1 KHTSEECAVSI
12 IQICHGPCKHQSC
25 QGFDPHVEKYETQ
38 DPVTFEDVTVKITIE
53 EWALLSSSQKKL
65 YSGVMK
71 ETFLN
76 LISTAQEE
84 KFGDYCKDPKRKMG
98 TQVIEKECGYACDN
112 DCDKNQ
118 DPDRENII
126 NINMHP
132 AVSVHERTLYVRNMI
147 GHSSSYGY
155 GRVETTELPS
165 KWKKPTATSFIHQKH
180 WKDISHSQSLWVLE
194 VCPEEKLCKSQ
205 QFNEACTS
213 LCFDQPQ
220 ERTQTGENL
229 NENDLTRDMYEPN
242 GEVIHTEV
250 KQFVGQLCEEAFSNS
265 SDLVNHENSHIG
277 KKRANSRQS
286 GKTLKYAKCFEK
298 HEVAVT
304 GEKPYACE
312 HCGKD
317 FSERS
322 SCTRH
327 DRVHTAEKLF
337 ACKDFRKTFSY
348 HSHLKS
354 HELIHTGEKPYACKH
369 GRKAFTRCSNLKTHE
384 RNHSGEKPYACKHC
398 GKTFTSSRRFPLHSV
413 IVRKTRTQVIEKECG
428 YACDSDCH
436 KNQFP
441 VLENNINTDMHPVV
455 CAHESSLCVRNMIG
469 HSSSHGYDR
478 VQTTELPSIWRKP
491 TATAFIHQKHWK
503 DISPSQSL
511 QVLEISPEEMLCKSQ
526 QFNEACTSLC
536 FDQPQ
541 ERTQTGENL
550 NENDLTRDTY
560 GQNGEVI
567 HTEVKQFVGQLCE
580 EAFSNSSDL
589 INDENSHIDKKMD
602 NCRQSGKIFKY
613 GKCFEKHEVAVTG
626 EKPYACEH
634 CGKAFSES
642 SSCKRHVS
650 VHIAEK
656 LFACKDFRNTFS
668 YHSHL
673 KSHERNQTR
682 EKPYACKNCEKSFNW
697 CSDLKIHEQI
707 HTGEKPYACTHCGK
721 AFTKSSYLKAH
732 VQIHIGEKRYS
743 CKYCGKAFN
752 WNNNLKIHERI
763 HTGEKPYACKHCGIA
778 FTQSFHLKTHVQI
791 HVGEKP
797 YACKHCGKAFNRC
810 RDLKLHE
817 RIHTGEKP
825 YACKHCGKT
834 FTQSFHLKRH
844 VLIHTGEKPYACK
857 HCGKAFNRCSDL
869 KLHERIHTGEKPYAC
884 KHCGK
889 AFTQSRYLKT
899 HVRIHIGEKP
909 YACEHCGKAF
919 KQHSHLKS
927 HEQIHTG
934 EKPYACKHCG
944 KAFNWYNNLR
954 THERIHTGEKPYAC
968 KHCGKAFT
976 QSGYLK
982 THVQIHIGEKPYACK
997 HCGKT
1002 FNRCSDLKIHERIH
1016 TGEKPYACKHCG
1028 KAFTQSSCRKAHERI
1043 HTGEKPYACKQCGKA
1058 FSCSSSLKTHEWC
1071 HNGKKPYAWLQ
1082 QQFWKQ
1088 QWWCPLENGPVDLW
1102 ELCSHWCN
1110 CLSMEPVT
1118 LEDVAVKFTLEEWAL
1133 MNSSQKKLY
1142 SVVMKETYL
1151 NLIFIGKTQEEK
1163 FGDDCKGLRRKMG
1176 TQVIEKECGYT
1187 CDNDCDKNQDP
1198 DPENIINIGMHPI
1211 VSAHE
1216 STLYV
1221 RNMIGHSS
1229 SHGYDT
1235 VQITELSSQWRK
1247 PTATSFIHQKHWKD
1261 ISHSQSLR
1269 VLELSPEE
1277 KLCKCQ
1283 QFNEACTSLCFD
1295 QLQERTQTG
1304 ENLYENDL
1312 TRDTYGQNGEVIHK
1326 EVKQFVGQLC
1336 EEAFSN
1342 SSDLV
1347 NHENSHIG
1355 KERANSRQSGKTL
1368 KYEKCFEKHKVPVTG
1383 EKPYACEHCGKDFSE
1398 RSSCT
1403 RHVRVHTAEKLFAC
1417 KDFRKTF
1424 SYHSHLKSHELI
1436 HTAEKP
1442 YAWHECGIYRPSLR
1456 CCILEKAG
1464 GGYCACE
1471 EESAAKSQ
1479 SMFLHNAVDSKN
1491 GTNSFISGTAIE
1503 ENLGEDCKDLRRKM

>member
-1 KHTSEECAVSI
+1 MWWDHEMHQLEIVLVRKRGYLSYIPVFYMVAVEKQLLEHTSEECAVSI

-132 AVSVHERTLYVRNMI
+132 TVSVHERTLYVRNMI

-155 GRVETTELPS
+155 GRVQTTESPS
-165 KWKKPTATSFIHQKH
+165 MWRKPTATAFIHQKH
-180 WKDISHSQSLWVLE
+180 WEDISPSQSLQVLE
-194 VCPEEKLCKSQ
+194 ISPEEKLCKSPHL
-205 QFNEACTS
+205 NEAYTS
-213 LCFDQPQ
+213 LCLDQPQ
-220 ERTQTGENL
+220 ERTQTGEIL
-229 NENDLTRDMYEPN
+229 NENDLTRDRNCQN

-277 KKRANSRQS
+277 KKRDNCRQP
-286 GKTLKYAKCFEK
+286 GKTFKYGKCFEK
-298 HEVAVT
+298 HKLAVT
-304 GEKPYACE
+304 IEKPYACE

-327 DRVHTAEKLF
+327 ERVHTAEKLF
-337 ACKDFRKTFSY
+337 TCKDFRKTFSY

-398 GKTFTSSRRFPLHSV
+398 GKTFTSSSLIISLHLFLLGDFASSCSRAFSFHLVDLSIGWNLPSSAFCKAGFVDSLMFFLWSRPDEPVWDPDGRFGILWEDTSIPSSRSYKHIWAFPDSGNTLEELMPDSEKEKEESLPSLHAPRSGATCRGPVSGRAVCLRENQEPVTFEDVSLNFTLEEWALLNSSQKKLYSGVMKETFLNLIFIGTVIEEKLGEDCKDLRR
-413 IVRKTRTQVIEKECG
+413 KMRTQVIEKECG

-441 VLENNINTDMHPVV
+441 VLENNINTDIHPVV
-455 CAHESSLCVRNMIG
+455 CVHESSLCVRNMIG
-469 HSSSHGYDR
+469 HSSSHGYGR
-478 VQTTELPSIWRKP
+478 VQTTVSPSIWRKP
-491 TATAFIHQKHWK
+491 TATAFIHQMHWK

-511 QVLEISPEEMLCKSQ
+511 QVLEISPEEKLCKSQ

-550 NENDLTRDTY
+550 DENDLTRDTY

-602 NCRQSGKIFKY
+602 NCRQSGKTFKY
-613 GKCFEKHEVAVTG
+613 PKCFEKYEVAVTG
-626 EKPYACEH
+626 EKPYACVH

-642 SSCKRHVS
+642 SSCKRHVR

-656 LFACKDFRNTFS
+656 LFASKDFRNTFS

-673 KSHERNQTR
+673 KSHEQNQTR
-682 EKPYACKNCEKSFNW
+682 EKPHACKNCGKSFNW
-697 CSDLKIHEQI
+697 CSDLKTHERTHTGEKPYACRHCGKAFTQSSHLKKHVQI
-707 HTGEKPYACTHCGK
+707 YTGEKPYACTHCGK
-721 AFTKSSYLKAH
+721 AFTQSSYLKAH
-732 VQIHIGEKRYS
+732 VQIHIGEKCYS
-743 CKYCGKAFN
+743 CKYCGKAFK
-752 WNNNLKIHERI
+752 WNNNLKTHEWI
-763 HTGEKPYACKHCGIA
+763 HTGEKPYGCKHCGKA

-810 RDLKLHE
+810 SDLKLHE
-817 RIHTGEKP
+817 WIHTGEKP
-825 YACKHCGKT
+825 YACKHCGK
-834 FTQSFHLKRH
+834 
-844 VLIHTGEKPYACK
+844 G
-857 HCGKAFNRCSDL
+857 
-869 KLHERIHTGEKPYAC
+869 
-884 KHCGK
+884 
-889 AFTQSRYLKT
+889 FTQSRYLKT

-944 KAFNWYNNLR
+944 KAFNWYNNLK

-976 QSGYLK
+976 QSSCLK
-982 THVQIHIGEKPYACK
+982 AHVQIHIGEKPYACNY
-997 HCGKT
+997 CGKGFT
-1002 FNRCSDLKIHERIH
+1002 QSFHLKTHERIH

-1088 QWWCPLENGPVDLW
+1088 QWWCPLENGPVDL
-1102 ELCSHWCN
+1102 
-1110 CLSMEPVT
+1110 
-1118 LEDVAVKFTLEEWAL
+1118 
-1133 MNSSQKKLY
+1133 
-1142 SVVMKETYL
+1142 
-1151 NLIFIGKTQEEK
+1151 
-1163 FGDDCKGLRRKMG
+1163 
-1176 TQVIEKECGYT
+1176 
-1187 CDNDCDKNQDP
+1187 
-1198 DPENIINIGMHPI
+1198 
-1211 VSAHE
+1211 
-1216 STLYV
+1216 
-1221 RNMIGHSS
+1221 
-1229 SHGYDT
+1229 
-1235 VQITELSSQWRK
+1235 
-1247 PTATSFIHQKHWKD
+1247 
-1261 ISHSQSLR
+1261 
-1269 VLELSPEE
+1269 
-1277 KLCKCQ
+1277 
-1283 QFNEACTSLCFD
+1283 
-1295 QLQERTQTG
+1295 
-1304 ENLYENDL
+1304 
-1312 TRDTYGQNGEVIHK
+1312 
-1326 EVKQFVGQLC
+1326 
-1336 EEAFSN
+1336 
-1342 SSDLV
+1342 
-1347 NHENSHIG
+1347 
-1355 KERANSRQSGKTL
+1355 
-1368 KYEKCFEKHKVPVTG
+1368 
-1383 EKPYACEHCGKDFSE
+1383 
-1398 RSSCT
+1398 
-1403 RHVRVHTAEKLFAC
+1403 
-1417 KDFRKTF
+1417 
-1424 SYHSHLKSHELI
+1424 
-1436 HTAEKP
+1436 
-1442 YAWHECGIYRPSLR
+1442 
-1456 CCILEKAG
+1456 
-1464 GGYCACE
+1464 
-1471 EESAAKSQ
+1471 
-1479 SMFLHNAVDSKN
+1479 
-1491 GTNSFISGTAIE
+1491 
-1503 ENLGEDCKDLRRKM
+1503 